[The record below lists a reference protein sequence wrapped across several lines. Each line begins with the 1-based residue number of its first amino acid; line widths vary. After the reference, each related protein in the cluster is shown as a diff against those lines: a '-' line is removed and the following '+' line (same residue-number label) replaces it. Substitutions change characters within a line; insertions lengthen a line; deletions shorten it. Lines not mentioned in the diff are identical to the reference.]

1 MVGRVVFD
9 ENRASIERAE
19 ISPAAVRPFDSARLH
34 DKLDFLVT
42 SVVGDRVR
50 ALLELQ
56 SGFWSFA
63 ETPQQDLLV
72 ARARPR

>member
-19 ISPAAVRPFDSARLH
+19 ISPAAVRPFDSERLH
-34 DKLDFLVT
+34 GKLEFLVT

-50 ALLELQ
+50 ALLALQ
-56 SGFWSFA
+56 SGFWSFV
-63 ETPQQDLLV
+63 ETSDRDSRRGD
-72 ARARPR
+72 AWS